1 LEKREVLLKL
11 NNIETYYQDVIE
23 AIRGV
28 SLEVKENSI
37 VCVLGANGAGKTT
50 LLRTIARLLDDD
62 QPEKGTIVFS
72 GQRIERKKSQELV
85 RLGIALVPEGRELFP
100 DLTVSEHL
108 KLGAY
113 TRRDSRGVKEDWQKV
128 ITYFPILEQR
138 AGQRADTLS
147 GGEQQML
154 AIGRALMTRP
164 KLLLL
169 DEPSL
174 GLAPIIMEEIFGII
188 KTIHAAGSAIL
199 LVEQNAHM
207 ALEVADY
214 GYVLENGR
222 IVFSGSS
229 HDLAE
234 NEDVKEFYLGVKV
247 KASIKGYRR
256 YKKKKKWR

>member
-1 LEKREVLLKL
+1 MLKL
-11 NNIETYYQDVIE
+11 NNIETYYLDVIE

-62 QPEKGTIVFS
+62 QPEKGTIVFKD
-72 GQRIERKKSQELV
+72 QRIERKKSQELV
-85 RLGIALVPEGRELFP
+85 RLGISLVPEGRELFP
-100 DLTVSEHL
+100 DLTVFEHL

-113 TRRDSRGVKEDWQKV
+113 TKKWGSPGVKEDWEK
-128 ITYFPILEQR
+128 IIGYFPILEQR
-138 AGQRADTLS
+138 ARQRADTLS

-154 AIGRALMTRP
+154 AIGRALMARP
-164 KLLLL
+164 ELLLL

-174 GLAPIIMEEIFGII
+174 GLAPIIVAEIFGII
-188 KTIHAAGSAIL
+188 KAIHAEGSAIL

-222 IVFSGSS
+222 IVLSGTSR
-229 HDLAE
+229 DLVE
-234 NEDVKEFYLGVKV
+234 NEDIEEFYLGVKGKV
-247 KASIKGYRR
+247 SIKGYRR

>member
-1 LEKREVLLKL
+1 LGKREVLLKL

-85 RLGIALVPEGRELFP
+85 RLGISLVPEGRELFP
-100 DLTVSEHL
+100 DLTVCEHL

-113 TRRDSRGVKEDWQKV
+113 TRRDSQAVKEDWQKV
-128 ITYFPILEQR
+128 IKYFPILEQR

-154 AIGRALMTRP
+154 AIGRAWKKSLASLRP
-164 KLLLL
+164 SVLRAVQSCWWNKMPTWPSRLL
-169 DEPSL
+169 
-174 GLAPIIMEEIFGII
+174 IMDMFWRMAASFFQGAATIWR
-188 KTIHAAGSAIL
+188 KT
-199 LVEQNAHM
+199 
-207 ALEVADY
+207 
-214 GYVLENGR
+214 
-222 IVFSGSS
+222 
-229 HDLAE
+229 
-234 NEDVKEFYLGVKV
+234 KT
-247 KASIKGYRR
+247 
-256 YKKKKKWR
+256 